1 MTNIIGGLDLET
13 TGLDQSAGHRI
24 IEIAILLYNLESE
37 QFLGK
42 FVQRIN
48 PMRPI
53 DPAAQAVH
61 GITFD
66 QLAAAPV
73 WETVAPRVSQILSK
87 IQYGIAHN
95 GYGFDFPFLAAELM
109 RVGVA
114 VPVFEPID
122 TMTESRWATPLGKN
136 PNLRELCFACG
147 VDYDPSKAHAA
158 EYDVT
163 QMMAAYFVAR
173 AQGFMPPQIV
183 SAVPDVIL
191 AAA

>member
-1 MTNIIGGLDLET
+1 MPLIAGLDIET
-13 TGLDQSAGHRI
+13 TGLDQSQGHRI
-24 IEIAILLYNLESE
+24 IEIAILLYNLESTA
-37 QFLGK
+37 FLGK

-66 QLAAAPV
+66 QLAAEPV
-73 WETVAPRVSQILSK
+73 WEVVAPRVSTILSK
-87 IQYGIAHN
+87 IKFGVAHN

-109 RVGVA
+109 RVGVT

-122 TMTESRWATPLGKN
+122 TMAEARWATANGKL
-136 PNLRELCFACG
+136 PNLRELCFATG
-147 VDYDPSKAHAA
+147 VLYDPALAHAA

-163 QMMAAYFVAR
+163 QMMEAFFIAR
-173 AQGFMPPQIV
+173 AQGFMPPQILEPLP
-183 SAVPDVIL
+183 AIL
-191 AAA
+191 EAIAA

>member
-1 MTNIIGGLDLET
+1 MIIVGGLDLET
-13 TGLDQSAGHRI
+13 TGLEQSAGHRI
-24 IEIAILLYNLESE
+24 IEIAILLYNLETTA
-37 QFLGK
+37 FLGK

-66 QLAAAPV
+66 QLAAEPV
-73 WETVAPRVSQILSK
+73 WEVVAPRVSQILSK

-95 GYGFDFPFLAAELM
+95 GLTFDFPFLAAELM
-109 RVGVA
+109 RVGVT

-122 TMTESRWATPLGKN
+122 TMAEARWATPLGKN

-147 VDYDPSKAHAA
+147 VEYDPTKAHAA
-158 EYDVT
+158 EYDVEV
-163 QMMAAYFVAR
+163 MMQSYFIAR
-173 AQGFMPPQIV
+173 AQGFMPPQLV
-183 SAVPDVIL
+183 AAVPDIIL

>member
-1 MTNIIGGLDLET
+1 MIIVGGLDLET
-13 TGLDQSAGHRI
+13 TGLEQSAGHRI
-24 IEIAILLYNLESE
+24 IEIAILLYNLETTA
-37 QFLGK
+37 FLGK

-66 QLAAAPV
+66 QLAAEPV
-73 WETVAPRVSQILSK
+73 WEVVAPRVSQILSK

-95 GYGFDFPFLAAELM
+95 GFTFDFPFLAAELM
-109 RVGVA
+109 RVGVT
-114 VPVFEPID
+114 VPAFEPID
-122 TMTESRWATPLGKN
+122 TMAEARWATPLGKN

-147 VDYDPSKAHAA
+147 VEYDPTKAHGA
-158 EYDVT
+158 EYDVEV
-163 QMMAAYFVAR
+163 MMQSYFIAR
-173 AQGFMPPQIV
+173 AQGFMPPQLV
-183 SAVPDVIL
+183 AAVPDIIL